1 MIIGYIQ
8 KINSD
13 NKTATVKA
21 EGVTYH
27 DVILIYTGSVFSKRL
42 EDNVIILFPINES
55 RDNIVGIIGSKQDIE
70 ELKNNE
76 VIIKILNSFIKI
88 SEDLTIKHNES
99 SIIIKKN
106 GDIEIKGGQIKI
118 GDGAALALNQ
128 DSSMQ
133 VTIAGGSS
141 AGVYP
146 VQINNAGQTK
156 LLI

>member
-13 NKTATVKA
+13 NKTAIVQA
-21 EGVTYH
+21 EGVIYH
-27 DVILIYTGSVFSKRL
+27 DVNLIYIGSVFSKRL
-42 EDNVIILFPINES
+42 EDNIVMLFPVNES
-55 RDNIVGIIGSKQDIE
+55 RDNVVGIIGSKQSID

-88 SEDLTIKHNES
+88 SEDLTIKHNDS

-118 GDGAALALNQ
+118 GGGAAFALSVN
-128 DSSMQ
+128 SSMQ
-133 VTIAGGSS
+133 ISIANGSS

-146 VQINNAGQTK
+146 VQINDAGQSN